1 MVATTLASSAVALS
15 PTRLYSVSSTFSSYL
30 ETRVFGAFQMSYSAI
45 SGPQDRYYVMG
56 RTASGVFG
64 FL

>member
-15 PTRLYSVSSTFSSYL
+15 PTRLYSVSSYL
-30 ETRVFGAFQMSYSAI
+30 ETGVFGAFQMPYSAL
-45 SGPQDRYYVMG
+45 SNPQDRYYVMG